1 VTVFDYFD
9 GSIKIKWQQRELP
22 YRIFDKIQKVD
33 QGEIVSNK
41 RLGAVLN
48 YIKEKQEL
56 NDEARSASVPSRQH
70 LGKSSTTRI
79 RNTAKARSEK

>member
-33 QGEIVSNK
+33 PGEIVSNK